1 MGFSKIAM
9 IHTGCVTV
17 APLKK
22 LIHEKYPEADIMNIV
37 DDSLLNDTIN
47 AGSMPIEVVSRMAQ
61 YALIAQNAG
70 AEVILNTCSSV
81 GEAVDIIAP
90 MLKIPY
96 VKIDQ
101 PMAAEAVTHGKR
113 LALIATVSSTVAPSK
128 RLLKRNA
135 AEQGREVVVSEYLV
149 DGALKVLSETGDQQ
163 RHNQMVID
171 TVRIAAKEN
180 DVLVFAQGSMAVLVP
195 ECQNLG
201 VPVFSSLE
209 LGCEQL
215 KKYL

>member
-128 RLLKRNA
+128 RLLERNA
-135 AEQGREVVVSEYLV
+135 ADQNREVVVTVYLV
-149 DGALKVLSETGDQQ
+149 DGALKVLSETGNQQ

>member
-113 LALIATVSSTVAPSK
+113 LALIATVSSTVEPSK

-149 DGALKVLSETGDQQ
+149 DGALKVLSETGNQQ

>member
-1 MGFSKIAM
+1 MGFRKIAM
-9 IHTGCVTV
+9 LHTGCVTV

-22 LIHEKYPEADIMNIV
+22 LVHELYPEAEIMNLV
-37 DDSLLNDTIN
+37 DDSLLNDTI
-47 AGSMPIEVVSRMAQ
+47 AAKAMPVEVVERLAQ
-61 YALIAQNAG
+61 YALIAQQAG

-81 GEAVDIIAP
+81 GEAVDVIAP
-90 MLKIPY
+90 MLKVPY

-101 PMAAEAVTHGKR
+101 PMAAEAVKHGPR
-113 LALIATVSSTVAPSK
+113 IALIATVTSTVAPSK
-128 RLLKRNA
+128 RLLERNA
-135 AEQGREVVVSEYLV
+135 QDQGLTVTVTPYLV
-149 DGALKVLSETGDQQ
+149 DGALKVLSETGDQK

-171 TVRIAAKEN
+171 TVYKAAAEN
-180 DVLVFAQGSMAVLVP
+180 DVIVFAQGSMAVLEP

-201 VPVFSSLE
+201 VPVFSSPK

>member
-22 LIHEKYPEADIMNIV
+22 LIHEKYPEADIINIV

-47 AGSMPIEVVSRMAQ
+47 AGSMPIEVVQRMAQ

>member
-1 MGFSKIAM
+1 MSFRKMAM

-22 LIHEKYPEADIMNIV
+22 LVHEKYPEAEIMNIV
-37 DDSLLNDTIN
+37 DDSLLNDTIE
-47 AGSMPIEVVSRMAQ
+47 AGFMPIEVVQRMTQ

-90 MLKIPY
+90 MIKVPY

-101 PMAAEAVTHGKR
+101 PMAAEAVKCGKR
-113 LALIATVSSTVAPSK
+113 IALIATVSSTVAPSK
-128 RLLKRNA
+128 RLLERNA
-135 AEQGREVVVSEYLV
+135 ANQGREVIVTPYLV
-149 DGALKVLSETGDQQ
+149 DGALKVLSETGNQEL
-163 RHNQMVID
+163 HNQMVID
-171 TVRIAAKEN
+171 TVRKAAKEN
-180 DVLVFAQGSMAVLVP
+180 DVLVFAQGSMAILVP

-201 VPVFSSLE
+201 VPVFSSPE

-215 KKYL
+215 RKYL

>member
-1 MGFSKIAM
+1 MGFRKIAM

-22 LIHEKYPEADIMNIV
+22 LVHEMYPKADIMNIV

-47 AGSMPIEVVSRMAQ
+47 AGSMPIEVVQRMAQ

-81 GEAVDIIAP
+81 GEAVDVISP
-90 MLKIPY
+90 MIKVPY

-101 PMAAEAVTHGKR
+101 PMAAEAVRHGKR
-113 LALIATVSSTVAPSK
+113 IALIATVSSTVAPSK
-128 RLLKRNA
+128 RLLERNA
-135 AEQGREVVVSEYLV
+135 AEQGREVIVTPYLV
-149 DGALKVLSETGDQQ
+149 DGALKVLSETGNQEL
-163 RHNQMVID
+163 HNQMVID
-171 TVRIAAKEN
+171 TVRYAAKEN
-180 DVLVFAQGSMAVLVP
+180 DVLVFAQGSMAVLVA

-201 VPVFSSLE
+201 VPVFSSPE

>member
-1 MGFSKIAM
+1 MGFRKIVM

-22 LIHEKYPEADIMNIV
+22 LIQEKYPDAEIMNIV

-47 AGSMPIEVVSRMAQ
+47 AGAMPLEVIQRMAQ

-70 AEVILNTCSSV
+70 ADVILNTCSSV

-90 MLKIPY
+90 MLKVPY

-101 PMAAEAVTHGKR
+101 PMAAEAVKCGKR
-113 LALIATVSSTVAPSK
+113 IALIATVSSTVAPSK
-128 RLLKRNA
+128 RLLEHNA
-135 AEQGREVVVSEYLV
+135 AVQNREVIVTPYLV
-149 DGALKVLSETGDQQ
+149 DGALKVLSETGNQKL
-163 RHNQMVID
+163 HNQMVID
-171 TVRIAAKEN
+171 TVRLAAKEN

-195 ECQNLG
+195 ECQDLG
-201 VPVFSSLE
+201 VPVFSSPE

-215 KKYL
+215 KNYL

>member
-1 MGFSKIAM
+1 MSFRKIAM

-22 LIHEKYPEADIMNIV
+22 LVHEMYPEAEIMNIV

-47 AGSMPIEVVSRMAQ
+47 AGSMPIEVVQRMVQ

-70 AEVILNTCSSV
+70 ADVILNTCSSV
-81 GEAVDIIAP
+81 GEAVDVISP
-90 MLKIPY
+90 MIKVPY

-101 PMAAEAVTHGKR
+101 PMAAEAVRHGKR
-113 LALIATVSSTVAPSK
+113 IALIATVSSTVAPSK
-128 RLLKRNA
+128 RLLERNA
-135 AEQGREVVVSEYLV
+135 AEQGREVIVTPYLV
-149 DGALKVLSETGDQQ
+149 DGALKVLSETGNQEL
-163 RHNQMVID
+163 HNQMVID
-171 TVRIAAKEN
+171 TVRYAAKEN

-195 ECQNLG
+195 ECQNLS
-201 VPVFSSLE
+201 VPVFSSPE